1 MSFVDVVLTIV
12 YFLLLTLVGSIIRNR
27 HRSNP
32 IYQKWYLKGLIT
44 KLTAC
49 VCFCL
54 VYTFYYDYGGDTRG
68 YFRDTTTIADA
79 IWFGPEVI
87 WKILQRDYQNVDSQT
102 LDILYKLMYDS
113 PMEYYTVHLSVPFN
127 ILGFGS
133 YFSMSLLIA
142 FFAYTGVWRFF
153 MLFAAKFP
161 KLEREMAFS
170 ILFVPSV
177 VFWGSGL
184 NKDTFII
191 CFVGYFLYYINKLF
205 EGKIFNLKYI
215 LIAGVSGYLIF
226 IIKAYVIVSLIPGV
240 LIWRTLYLRNRI
252 SIGWMRSLVLPI
264 FGGATILVV
273 VYALSVLGQYNKKY
287 SVGSF
292 VTTAQSM
299 QGWHYQE
306 GHNTSEQYGRGSS
319 YTLGDYEET
328 PMGLLKVFPAA
339 VNVTFFRP
347 YIWEAKN
354 AAMLAQAIESLLF
367 LFFTVFT
374 ILKVGPLRVYS
385 YISNDSMLLM
395 CVVFAIFF
403 GFAVGFSSYNF
414 GALSR
419 YKIPCIP
426 FFIAALFI
434 IRYKYQESRNTK

>member
-240 LIWRTLYLRNRI
+240 LIWLTLYLRNRI

-319 YTLGDYEET
+319 YIG
-328 PMGLLKVFPAA
+328 GL
-339 VNVTFFRP
+339 
-347 YIWEAKN
+347 
-354 AAMLAQAIESLLF
+354 
-367 LFFTVFT
+367 
-374 ILKVGPLRVYS
+374 
-385 YISNDSMLLM
+385 
-395 CVVFAIFF
+395 
-403 GFAVGFSSYNF
+403 
-414 GALSR
+414 
-419 YKIPCIP
+419 
-426 FFIAALFI
+426 
-434 IRYKYQESRNTK
+434 